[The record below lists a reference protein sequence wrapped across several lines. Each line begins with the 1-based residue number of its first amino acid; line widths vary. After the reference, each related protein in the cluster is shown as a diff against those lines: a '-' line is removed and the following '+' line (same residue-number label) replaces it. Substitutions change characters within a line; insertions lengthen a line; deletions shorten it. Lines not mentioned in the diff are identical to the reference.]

1 MGNTAVGV
9 TLAHP
14 YQNLTNR
21 KYLKSPVAHGSLQKR
36 AKVTDPIEVRDPDNL
51 MAGGTP
57 TTNGSMAAEA
67 VVRWTGHPI
76 LETCHYD
83 RYHTV
88 PVTGQFSAEINVFIT
103 HP

>member
-1 MGNTAVGV
+1 MPTMERACVGSV
-9 TLAHP
+9 TITDRQALDP
-14 YQNLTNR
+14 NDQN
-21 KYLKSPVAHGSLQKR
+21 
-36 AKVTDPIEVRDPDNL
+36 
-51 MAGGTP
+51 
-57 TTNGSMAAEA
+57 AAEA

-76 LETCHYD
+76 LETCHCD